1 MKMNLPNRLT
11 MLRLILSIVIIIILL
26 FPFDACGII
35 IPKLFIN
42 ESLVIDIRYIIS
54 GILFI
59 LASITDFLDGYVAR
73 KYNLVTDFGKMIDA
87 IADKVLVNCILV
99 ILAATGFI
107 HPIIP
112 VIIIFR
118 DTVVDSIKMI
128 AGNKGHVVAAIKC
141 GKWKTACMM
150 LGITL
155 TLFYNL
161 PFETWNIQV
170 SDILLIIACVL
181 SVVSGIQYYQ
191 MNKDAIKTFSYRISQ
206 ANKDAIMETGF

>member
-1 MKMNLPNRLT
+1 
-11 MLRLILSIVIIIILL
+11 ML
-26 FPFDACGII
+26 
-35 IPKLFIN
+35 
-42 ESLVIDIRYIIS
+42 
-54 GILFI
+54 
-59 LASITDFLDGYVAR
+59 
-73 KYNLVTDFGKMIDA
+73 DA

-170 SDILLIIACVL
+170 SDILLIK
-181 SVVSGIQYYQ
+181 SVEKKVRKQMFVFAIDKQFKLLYNGNVKGGISWQKWQ
-191 MNKDAIKTFSYRISQ
+191 MIKH
-206 ANKDAIMETGF
+206 